1 MSYKHI
7 HLSYIYICACIHSTH
22 THYRQHHVNHTGITH
37 TYHHHCICHNMHH
50 HHTQG
55 KFFWLLHWD
64 LTLKPW
70 PEGKWSKETFV
81 PLPAAGWLFFFSLA
95 KWVHLTDRSSQLAG
109 HSWRKDTKGLLSMCH
124 SHRPREEGFPVR
136 PQRERS
142 DPKTPDFSF
151 FHKWGNLRP
160 ISSPDTLIKK
170 KKKAWK
176 KKSNQTKAE
185 KGMILG
191 TRHLPL
197 RKVPVYS
204 FSASVCLQSCL
215 THNVGRHGKR
225 RVDLFLLCVY
235 GCPKCNETHFSF
247 PISVS

>member
-70 PEGKWSKETFV
+70 PGGKWSKETFV
-81 PLPAAGWLFFFSLA
+81 PLPAAGWLFFSLA

-170 KKKAWK
+170 KKAWK
-176 KKSNQTKAE
+176 KKATKQ
-185 KGMILG
+185 K
-191 TRHLPL
+191 L
-197 RKVPVYS
+197 RKEW
-204 FSASVCLQSCL
+204 F
-215 THNVGRHGKR
+215 
-225 RVDLFLLCVY
+225 
-235 GCPKCNETHFSF
+235 
-247 PISVS
+247 